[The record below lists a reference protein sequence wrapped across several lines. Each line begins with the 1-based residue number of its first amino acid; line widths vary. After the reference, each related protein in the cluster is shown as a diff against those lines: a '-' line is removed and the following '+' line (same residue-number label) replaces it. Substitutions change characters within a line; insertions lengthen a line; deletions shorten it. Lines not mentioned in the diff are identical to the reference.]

1 MISDVSSGRLVK
13 IKKLS
18 KTLDFLSFWAAA
30 NVHLIQFALFCFSFL
45 QKLTFL
51 KQFQWNLRYWSGLG
65 LDIVP
70 VHFSRWKQSFNIREF
85 GPRWWVRRSI
95 KRATK
100 TRVKRWICARNVGK
114 KYQGQKNDF
123 FCRKPGWQ
131 HGEWVQPYSSRQWI
145 DKFRNSTQNEYES
158 FAKMLLPRNCYSK

>member
-1 MISDVSSGRLVK
+1 MISDVSSERLVK

-18 KTLDFLSFWAAA
+18 KRSIFWVLAAA

-51 KQFQWNLRYWSGLG
+51 KQFQWNLRYWSGLE
-65 LDIVP
+65 LVVVP

-114 KYQGQKNDF
+114 KYQGQKTDF